1 MDIYKR
7 LDRKLVHKGKI
18 IDLYEDT
25 VAIPNGNVAKWD
37 FIGHKGA
44 AAVVPVTA
52 DGRILMVHQY
62 RNALDRETLEILQVA
77 ETVWMSRI

>member
-44 AAVVPVTA
+44 AAVVQR
-52 DGRILMVHQY
+52 D
-62 RNALDRETLEILQVA
+62 D
-77 ETVWMSRI
+77 

>member
-44 AAVVPVTA
+44 AAVDCGRQDPDGTPVQKCT
-52 DGRILMVHQY
+52 GPGNTGNPCRWQ
-62 RNALDRETLEILQVA
+62 RQCG
-77 ETVWMSRI
+77 

>member
-52 DGRILMVHQY
+52 DGRILMVHQCTGPGNTGNPC
-62 RNALDRETLEILQVA
+62 RWQRQCG
-77 ETVWMSRI
+77 